1 MKTLFYFFVALQA
14 FCLNILSAEVAGDA
28 PIAPPH
34 EQGFEQTLIMIG
46 IALLFFYLIL
56 WRPEQKRR
64 KAMELQRNSLKKG
77 DRVIAMG
84 IVGTVVRIE
93 ENTLILRMVDGAKIE
108 VLKAAINEVI
118 PGTSDEVKRDD
129 KDSKISQIPHDKSD
143 DKE

>member
-1 MKTLFYFFVALQA
+1 MKTLLYFFVTLQA
-14 FCLNILSAEVAGDA
+14 FCLNALSADVAGDA
-28 PIAPPH
+28 PPR

-77 DRVIAMG
+77 DRIVAMG
-84 IVGTVVRIE
+84 IVGTVVRIQ
-93 ENTLILRMVDGAKIE
+93 ENTLILRMVDGSKIE
-108 VLKAAINEVI
+108 VLKAAINEVM
-118 PGTSDEVKRDD
+118 PGTEEDAKKEEKDD
-129 KDSKISQIPHDKSD
+129 KVASISHNKSD